1 MCAWLRGEGVVG
13 MNRGEVPRRRKG
25 RASLGMTT
33 KTEAGATGT
42 ATATRFARLGGR
54 RCAPIFTRPLRAGLN
69 CAAPAALVFFAG
81 EDVRVASRWRSGE
94 DESRR
99 GPSSAQRARL
109 ARDDNENRSGGQRRL
124 QRQL

>member
-42 ATATRFARLGGR
+42 ATVTRFARLGGG
-54 RCAPIFTRPLRAGLN
+54 RCAPIFTRPFRAGLN
-69 CAAPAALVFFAG
+69 CAAPAALGFLRVRMCAWLRGGGVLRRNRG
-81 EDVRVASRWRSGE
+81 EVPRRRKRRAS
-94 DESRR
+94 
-99 GPSSAQRARL
+99 L
-109 ARDDNENRSGGQRRL
+109 
-124 QRQL
+124 